1 MNYQTQTEAPGP
13 GRGRALL
20 AAALL
25 FFTAGAA
32 SLLVASSIQSS
43 GDNNTLNTASSISTP
58 DEATNNNGHRSL
70 SVSLPHGGCMVTY
83 GKMAEYPIAPTWQAS
98 FPGSGSR
105 MTWSLVE
112 ALTGIR
118 TNDDYDSHE
127 RGYERVVAVKTHYPV
142 KNARNRF
149 DGLDPLFGRAIV
161 ILRNPINAVPS
172 SFPPSHPPLPQ
183 HKLTTFQAI
192 QYTQTLPAQ
201 AAASMNDQAHTE
213 TPGRGRALLAAALL
227 FFTASAAS
235 LYVTSNNSPP
245 QTNSLNTALPISTPE
260 IDDINNHRSL
270 SVALQD
276 GGCMVTYAKM
286 TSYPIPPVWQASFPG
301 SGARM
306 TWTLVEA
313 LTGIRTNNDY
323 DSQGRGYE
331 HVVAVKTHYPVKDA
345 RRRFGDLDPL
355 FGRAIVILR
364 NPINAVPS
372 YFNLQYEHLNH
383 LPNHSTRGPNEDWI
397 IYRDD
402 PSSGLPYQIPSYESF
417 VEYWMDKYPEPQ
429 QLLMISY
436 EDLTDSRMGPIAAAR
451 IASFLGETEG
461 VNPIAAGAVPCVWET
476 IVNYKNVAP
485 PTKKVYTE
493 AAAALAETAP
503 PVEEVDFI
511 RGKNRRRLGLAQGK
525 THADP
530 SSLRTGPKVRPYTGQ
545 NLADMVAM
553 FQRLVEKYN
562 HDEDFVRI
570 MGSYIETVSNTA
582 PQD

>member
-1 MNYQTQTEAPGP
+1 
-13 GRGRALL
+13 
-20 AAALL
+20 
-25 FFTAGAA
+25 
-32 SLLVASSIQSS
+32 
-43 GDNNTLNTASSISTP
+43 
-58 DEATNNNGHRSL
+58 
-70 SVSLPHGGCMVTY
+70 
-83 GKMAEYPIAPTWQAS
+83 
-98 FPGSGSR
+98 
-105 MTWSLVE
+105 
-112 ALTGIR
+112 
-118 TNDDYDSHE
+118 
-127 RGYERVVAVKTHYPV
+127 
-142 KNARNRF
+142 
-149 DGLDPLFGRAIV
+149 
-161 ILRNPINAVPS
+161 
-172 SFPPSHPPLPQ
+172 
-183 HKLTTFQAI
+183 
-192 QYTQTLPAQ
+192 
-201 AAASMNDQAHTE
+201 
-213 TPGRGRALLAAALL
+213 
-227 FFTASAAS
+227 
-235 LYVTSNNSPP
+235 
-245 QTNSLNTALPISTPE
+245 
-260 IDDINNHRSL
+260 
-270 SVALQD
+270 
-276 GGCMVTYAKM
+276 MVTYAKM

-461 VNPIAAGAVPCVWET
+461 VNPIAAESIPCVWET
-476 IVNYKNVAP
+476 IVNYKNAAEPTPEMYAEAAAVLAETAPPALDMDFIPEAAAPLAETAPPAMEVDFIRRKKRKNVTPPTPEMLAEAAAPLAETAPPPMEVDVVQRKKSRNVAP
-485 PTKKVYTE
+485 LTPEMLAE

-503 PVEEVDFI
+503 PAMEMDFI
-511 RGKNRRRLGLAQGK
+511 QGKNRRRLGLAQGK